1 MIDFLCVGRAKKGDR
16 GERRKKKEGGGM
28 PQMGKGKMRGGNKIK
43 TVSHTHNLHLLF
55 ALEYGG
61 QNAISRAFLAT
72 KQRRGRGKG
81 REEEKKKEGEDSKAA
96 ATATQKVSCCEGA
109 TSKSEF

>member
-43 TVSHTHNLHLLF
+43 TVSHTHNIHLIF

-72 KQRRGRGKG
+72 NQRRGRGEG
-81 REEEKKKEGEDSKAA
+81 REEEKKKEGRGLESSRNCH
-96 ATATQKVSCCEGA
+96 TQGQLLREGQRLRV
-109 TSKSEF
+109 